1 MFRLQTEVTRL
12 RASVERLGG
21 PRDTVELRHKVQTQ
35 TLLQRHGTQSG
46 LAFPAMACYL
56 RNISWVMS
64 ANLATPLCSLL

>member
-35 TLLQRHGTQSG
+35 TLLQRHGRQSG
-46 LAFPAMACYL
+46 LACPVMACYFG
-56 RNISWVMS
+56 NISGVM
-64 ANLATPLCSLL
+64 AACLVTPFNSVL

>member
-21 PRDTVELRHKVQTQ
+21 PRDTVELRHKVLTQ
-35 TLLQRHGTQSG
+35 TLLQRHGRQSG

-56 RNISWVMS
+56 GNISRVM
-64 ANLATPLCSLL
+64 AARLVTPFYSLL